1 VTDENDNDI
10 DTDDGDD
17 DDLDADQWANTVGD
31 DDELDRLWLALM
43 EATGAAEPKAMEETL
58 ARHLAGLGAR
68 SRRTTEG
75 LILAATAATAT
86 EGSGWEDWRVILHRH
101 FIRDERMNIA
111 VAAAILLELRKAG
124 AKPDWHSTPERVMDR
139 VIGSVISDMRAE
151 IDTIDQGPQTAAG
164 SATLATLASELF
176 DVAIAL
182 TGPQAEEVRNSAQVA
197 EQLGELLRLL
207 GERAARDARP
217 AVTNLVK
224 AHALVEVTIRQLEL
238 AAPILH

>member
-1 VTDENDNDI
+1 M
-10 DTDDGDD
+10 TDDID
-17 DDLDADQWANTVGD
+17 DDLDTDQWANTVGD

-43 EATGAAEPKAMEETL
+43 EATGAAEPKAMEGTL
-58 ARHLAGLGAR
+58 AQHLASIGAR

-86 EGSGWEDWRVILHRH
+86 EGPGWEDWRVILHRH
-101 FIRDERMNIA
+101 FIRDERMDIP
-111 VAAAILLELRKAG
+111 VAAAILLELRKTG
-124 AKPDWHSTPERVMDR
+124 AKPDWHAAPGRVMDR
-139 VIGSVISDMRAE
+139 VIGSLIHDMRVE
-151 IDTIDQGPQTAAG
+151 IDAIDQGPPAAAG
-164 SATLATLASELF
+164 SPMLATLASELF
-176 DVAIAL
+176 DLAIAL
-182 TGPQAEEVRNSAQVA
+182 TGPQAEEVRSSAQVA

-207 GERAARDARP
+207 GEPAAPSAKP